1 MTKLIKE
8 INSPDIM
15 SQTKDKA
22 MNRNRK
28 KIMRKIIEI
37 DEELCTGCGECVP
50 DCAEG
55 SLQIIDGKA
64 KLVGDNLCDGLGA
77 CLGSC
82 PTGALKIVEREAEAF
97 DEKAVEEFLANQQKQ
112 QKQQGQ
118 AVQKI
123 MPVQLSGG
131 GCPSARLTTMQS
143 LTPCQAANAPAS
155 SQQGVSAL
163 SHWPVQIRL
172 IPPSA
177 PFLENC
183 DLLIAADCTAVAYAG
198 SIQEDFIKGRVV
210 MMGCPKFD
218 DQQLYVDRFRE
229 MFATRKL
236 NSVTILIMEVP
247 CCSTMLQIVRKA
259 YTDAK
264 ATVPVRQVVVGNQG
278 NIVDER
284 TWGRR

>member
-1 MTKLIKE
+1 MTRLIKE
-8 INSPDIM
+8 MKS
-15 SQTKDKA
+15 
-22 MNRNRK
+22 K
-28 KIMRKIIEI
+28 KIIRKIIEI

-82 PTGALKIVEREAEAF
+82 PTGALKIVEREAEEF
-97 DEKAVEEFLANQQKQ
+97 DEEAVEKFLANQEKQKQ
-112 QKQQGQ
+112 AQIQKQKNQQ
-118 AVQKI
+118 TI
-123 MPVQLSGG
+123 PVQMSGG
-131 GCPSARLTTMQS
+131 GCPSAKLTTMQPG
-143 LTPCQAANAPAS
+143 TPCQSANIPAFQKQKS
-155 SQQGVSAL
+155 SAL

-183 DLLIAADCTAVAYAG
+183 DLLIAADCTALAYAG
-198 SIQEDFIKGRVV
+198 SMQEDFIRGRVV

-218 DQQLYVDRFRE
+218 DQQLYVDRFTE
-229 MFATRKL
+229 LFATRKL

-247 CCSTMLQIVRKA
+247 CCSAMLQIVRKA
-259 YTDAK
+259 YTDSGT
-264 ATVPVRQVVVGNQG
+264 TVPVRQVVVANQG
-278 NIVDER
+278 NIIDDR
-284 TWGRR
+284 SW

>member
-1 MTKLIKE
+1 MKVV
-8 INSPDIM
+8 
-15 SQTKDKA
+15 
-22 MNRNRK
+22 
-28 KIMRKIIEI
+28 RKIIEI

-64 KLVGDNLCDGLGA
+64 RLVADKLCDGLGA

-82 PTGALKIVEREAEAF
+82 PTGALKIVEREAEEF
-97 DEKAVEEFLANQQKQ
+97 DEKAVEEFLAQKKAQEQQT
-112 QKQQGQ
+112 
-118 AVQKI
+118 
-123 MPVQLSGG
+123 GG
-131 GCPSARLTTMQS
+131 GCPSARIQTMQPI
-143 LTPCQAANAPAS
+143 TPCQAANVPTA
-155 SQQGVSAL
+155 QEGSAL

-198 SIQEDFIKGRVV
+198 LQQDFIQGRVV

-218 DQQLYVDRFRE
+218 DQQMYVDRFTELFR
-229 MFATRKL
+229 TRKL

-247 CCSTMLQIVRKA
+247 CCGTMLQIVRKA
-259 YTDAK
+259 YEDAG
-264 ATVPVRQVVVGNQG
+264 ASVPVRQVVVATQG
-278 NIVDER
+278 GILDDR
-284 TWGRR
+284 SW